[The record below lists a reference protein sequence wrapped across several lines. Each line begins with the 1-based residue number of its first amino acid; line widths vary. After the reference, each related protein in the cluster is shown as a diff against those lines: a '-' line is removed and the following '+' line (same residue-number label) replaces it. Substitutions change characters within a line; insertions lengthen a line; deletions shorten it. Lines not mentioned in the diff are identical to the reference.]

1 MLQEEPEMQE
11 LKLQLDDTHKD
22 DCKNPRETFTAG
34 QRNIL
39 LLFYKQACDR
49 ESIIHSTTYYIEFT

>member
-1 MLQEEPEMQE
+1 MQV
-11 LKLQLDDTHKD
+11 LQLRLHGAHET

-39 LLFYKQACDR
+39 QLFYKQACDR
-49 ESIIHSTTYYIEFT
+49 EGIIHSNTY

>member
-1 MLQEEPEMQE
+1 MNLYKLATRGPEMQE
-11 LKLQLDDTHKD
+11 WKLQLDDIHKV
-22 DCKNPRETFTAG
+22 DCS

-49 ESIIHSTTYYIEFT
+49 ESIIHSTTY